1 MFDLP
6 LTILQCWFDK
16 TFFNLETLFQGTC
29 EEFSLNLWSHLIR
42 GPCKIYCEL
51 FQKQTKKDRT
61 TGQEGKKKICAFGSN
76 VFWKNRHVELFDF
89 SAIKT
94 ASMLS

>member
-16 TFFNLETLFQGTC
+16 TFFNLETLFLGTC
-29 EEFSLNLWSHLIR
+29 EEFSSNLWSHPIR
-42 GPCKIYCEL
+42 GVKPCKIYCEM

-61 TGQEGKKKICAFGSN
+61 TGQEGKKKYMCIRFECFFGRIDMWN
-76 VFWKNRHVELFDF
+76 F
-89 SAIKT
+89 ST
-94 ASMLS
+94 SQP